1 MGDLFRTPPCRGEI
15 IGLILELARYYMNGS
30 LSGTFVWLDKI
41 IIFTLMNQ
49 DFPLF
54 NEDFEE
60 LRDLLQQF
68 ENLRAGRSHSF
79 LDEDS
84 FEQIIDYYDEHDELP
99 NAIQAAEIAIE
110 QFPYSS
116 ALLLKKAN
124 LLIETKKYSDALEL
138 LEKAAILDSTD
149 INLYILQTDIYLAL
163 NQHEKAATL
172 LEEQIQ
178 QFDGEDRTELLLEL
192 ADVYD
197 DWEEFDRVFDC
208 LKIALEHDPN
218 NEEALH
224 KICFWTEYTGRNEES
239 IRLHT
244 NIINEHPYNQL
255 AWFNLGTAYQGL
267 KLYEKAIDAYLY
279 AVAIDEK
286 FDYAY
291 RNMGDAYIRLRKYKE
306 AIESLEKVLELTRPE
321 EVIFEAIGHCYH
333 RLGKFAQA
341 RFHYRKAS
349 HMNPDDSKIYYKIAL
364 TYINEEQWE
373 PAVKQLEN
381 AMRISRNVPEYNLAI
396 GECSMQLGKFKEA
409 IHFFS
414 LVVRSRP
421 KNVAGWESLIRC
433 LFKAEYFE
441 EAIEQSFS
449 ALKATEQKPI
459 FFFYYSASLFAA
471 GKSKEGLLQLEN
483 GMEKAPKQL
492 KKFVE
497 LNPSILQNNQVVDLL
512 AHYKKTHKI

>member
-1 MGDLFRTPPCRGEI
+1 
-15 IGLILELARYYMNGS
+15 MNGVL
-30 LSGTFVWLDKI
+30 LSAFAWFNKS
-41 IIFTLMNQ
+41 IIFTIMNQ

-68 ENLRAGRSHSF
+68 ENLRAGQSHSF

-116 ALLLKKAN
+116 TLLLKKAN
-124 LLIETKKYSDALEL
+124 LLIETKKYPDALEL

-163 NQHEKAATL
+163 NQHEKAASV
-172 LEEQIQ
+172 LEEQIK
-178 QFDGEDRTELLLEL
+178 QFDGDDRTELLLEL

-244 NIINEHPYNQL
+244 QIINDHPYNQL

-291 RNMGDAYIRLRKYKE
+291 RNMGDAYIRLRKFQE
-306 AIESLEKVLELTRPE
+306 AIEVLQKHLEIAKPE
-321 EVIFEAIGHCYH
+321 DVIYEAIGHCYEKM
-333 RLGKFAQA
+333 RKFTQA
-341 RFHYRKAS
+341 RYYYRKAS
-349 HMNPDDSKIYYKIAL
+349 HLSPQDDKLYYKIAVA
-364 TYINEEQWE
+364 YMMEANWE
-373 PAVKQLEN
+373 NAVKSI
-381 AMRISRNVPEYNLAI
+381 A
-396 GECSMQLGKFKEA
+396 
-409 IHFFS
+409 
-414 LVVRSRP
+414 
-421 KNVAGWESLIRC
+421 
-433 LFKAEYFE
+433 
-441 EAIEQSFS
+441 S
-449 ALKATEQKPI
+449 ALKINKGSSEYFIALGQCYLELGKNKDALIQFMSALRIKPRSVTTWQEFIRALYVARFFDEAMVQLDEGEQKLGRKPVFI
-459 FFFYYSASLFAA
+459 YFRAA
-471 GKSKEGLLQLEN
+471 VLITTGRTKEGLIQLETALQL
-483 GMEKAPKQL
+483 APRQL
-492 KKFVE
+492 KKMVE
-497 LNPSILQNNQVVDLL
+497 LDPTLLQHTSVVELI
-512 AHYKKTHKI
+512 ARYRKKKK

>member
-1 MGDLFRTPPCRGEI
+1 
-15 IGLILELARYYMNGS
+15 MNGS
-30 LSGTFVWLDKI
+30 LPGTFVWFDKI

-116 ALLLKKAN
+116 TLLLKKAN
-124 LLIETKKYSDALEL
+124 LLIETKKYTDALEL

-163 NQHEKAATL
+163 NKHEKAAAL

-239 IRLHT
+239 IRLHS
-244 NIINEHPYNQL
+244 NVINEHPYNQL

-291 RNMGDAYIRLRKYKE
+291 RNMGDAYIRLRKFQD
-306 AIESLEKVLELTRPE
+306 AIEVLQKHLEIAKPE
-321 EVIFEAIGHCYH
+321 DVIYEAIGHCYEKM
-333 RLGKFAQA
+333 RKFTQA
-341 RFHYRKAS
+341 RYYYRKAS
-349 HMNPDDSKIYYKIAL
+349 HLSPQDDKLYYKIAVA
-364 TYINEEQWE
+364 YMMEGNWE
-373 PAVKQLEN
+373 NAVKSI
-381 AMRISRNVPEYNLAI
+381 A
-396 GECSMQLGKFKEA
+396 
-409 IHFFS
+409 
-414 LVVRSRP
+414 
-421 KNVAGWESLIRC
+421 
-433 LFKAEYFE
+433 
-441 EAIEQSFS
+441 S
-449 ALKATEQKPI
+449 ALKINKNSAEYYIGLGQCYLELGKNKDALIQFMHALRLKPGTIGTWQELIRGLYISNFMDEALVQIEEAEQKLGRKPV
-459 FFFYYSASLFAA
+459 FQYYRAA
-471 GKSKEGLLQLEN
+471 VLITTGRTKEGLIQLETALQL
-483 GMEKAPKQL
+483 APRQL
-492 KKFVE
+492 KKMVE
-497 LNPSILQNNQVVDLL
+497 LDPTLLQHNSVVELISR
-512 AHYKKTHKI
+512 YRKKK

>member
-1 MGDLFRTPPCRGEI
+1 
-15 IGLILELARYYMNGS
+15 MNGS

-116 ALLLKKAN
+116 TLLLKKAN
-124 LLIETKKYSDALEL
+124 LLIETKKYTDALEL

-163 NQHEKAATL
+163 NQHEKAAGL

-208 LKIALEHDPN
+208 LKIALEHDAN

-291 RNMGDAYIRLRKYKE
+291 RNMGDAYIRLRKFQD
-306 AIESLEKVLELTRPE
+306 AIEVLQKHLEIAKPE
-321 EVIFEAIGHCYH
+321 DVIYEAIGHCYEKM
-333 RLGKFAQA
+333 RKFTQA
-341 RFHYRKAS
+341 RYYYRKAS
-349 HMNPDDSKIYYKIAL
+349 HLSPQDDKLYYKIAVA
-364 TYINEEQWE
+364 YMMEANWE
-373 PAVKQLEN
+373 NAVKSI
-381 AMRISRNVPEYNLAI
+381 A
-396 GECSMQLGKFKEA
+396 
-409 IHFFS
+409 
-414 LVVRSRP
+414 
-421 KNVAGWESLIRC
+421 
-433 LFKAEYFE
+433 
-441 EAIEQSFS
+441 S
-449 ALKATEQKPI
+449 ALKINKNSAEYYIALGQCYLELDKNKDALIQFMHALRLKPSAVGTWQELVRGLYIAEFFDEALVQLEEAEQKVGRKPV
-459 FFFYYSASLFAA
+459 FQYYRAA
-471 GKSKEGLLQLEN
+471 VLIAQGRTKEGLLQLETALQL
-483 GMEKAPKQL
+483 APRQL
-492 KKFVE
+492 KKMVE
-497 LNPSILQNNQVVDLL
+497 LDPTLLQHNSVVELI
-512 AHYKKTHKI
+512 ARYRKKK